1 MELTSLEPR
10 RKGLTQLYLDG
21 EPGPKLDTEVVLLA
35 RLQPGDILSEEELQ
49 ELVERSDA
57 RRAQEKA
64 LYLLEHRSHS
74 KRELTEKI
82 ARTAASREA
91 AQAAADHLE
100 EIGLVDDR
108 AFAETYARELF
119 QRKRYGARRV
129 RQELSRKGIGR
140 DIIDQV
146 LEQYQDMDQA
156 AGENIALVL
165 ERRYPTWREDEK
177 PAAGRWRPCSGWGT
191 PSSRCAPSWAGWI
204 RNKREAGRQSGFFFV
219 RMGKSLD

>member
-74 KRELTEKI
+74 KRELTEKV

-91 AQAAADHLE
+91 AQAAADRLE
-100 EIGLVDDR
+100 ELGLLNDR
-108 AFAETYARELF
+108 AFAESYARELI
-119 QRKRYGARRV
+119 QRKRYGLRRV
-129 RQELSRKGIGR
+129 RQELARKGIPR
-140 DIIDQV
+140 DMAEEV
-146 LEQYQDMDQA
+146 LAPYGEEDS

-177 PAAGRWRPCSGWGT
+177 ARRRAVAALQRLGYSF
-191 PSSRCAPSWAGWI
+191 
-204 RNKREAGRQSGFFFV
+204 EQV
-219 RMGKSLD
+219 RAVMGGLDTE

>member
-1 MELTSLEPR
+1 MELTAAEPR
-10 RKGLTQLYLDG
+10 RKHLTQLYLDG
-21 EPGPKLDTEVVLLA
+21 EPGPKIDTEVFLLS
-35 RLQPGDILSEEELQ
+35 RLKPGDELGEEELRA
-49 ELVERSDA
+49 LVEESDA
-57 RRAQEKA
+57 RRAREKA

-91 AQAAADHLE
+91 GQAAADHLE

-119 QRKRYGARRV
+119 QRKCYGARRV
-129 RQELSRKGIGR
+129 RQELSCKGVGR

-177 PAAGRWRPCSGWGT
+177 ARRRAVAALQRLGYGWEDIKT
-191 PSSRCAPSWAGWI
+191 VLAEFQA
-204 RNKREAGRQSGFFFV
+204 E
-219 RMGKSLD
+219 

>member
-35 RLQPGDILSEEELQ
+35 RLQPGDVLSEEELQ

-82 ARTAASREA
+82 ARTAASRQA

-129 RQELSRKGIGR
+129 RQELARKGIDR
-140 DIIDQV
+140 EIIDQV
-146 LEQYQDMDQA
+146 LALYEDQDP
-156 AGENIALVL
+156 GEAISLVL
-165 ERRYPTWREDEK
+165 ERRYPQWRQDERVRRRAV
-177 PAAGRWRPCSGWGT
+177 AALQRLGYSYEQ
-191 PSSRCAPSWAGWI
+191 I
-204 RNKREAGRQSGFFFV
+204 RSALGGLEEE
-219 RMGKSLD
+219 